1 MKLGQKIRQLREEKG
16 LSLNGLA
23 EEASI
28 SKAYLSQLENDVSK
42 QPSAEILLKIASA
55 LGVTIADLLDQP
67 VRVYAEDFKDE
78 DIPYAL
84 REFID
89 ERGDALDIQ
98 KEDVRMLMNIRYR
111 GNQPKAIEEW
121 EHILQTIRY
130 VMKKG

>member
-1 MKLGQKIRQLREEKG
+1 M
-16 LSLNGLA
+16 
-23 EEASI
+23 
-28 SKAYLSQLENDVSK
+28 SK

-67 VRVYAEDFKDE
+67 VRVYAEDFEDE

>member
-1 MKLGQKIRQLREEKG
+1 VELGQKIRQLREEKG

>member
-42 QPSAEILLKIASA
+42 QPSADILLKIASA

-67 VRVYAEDFKDE
+67 VRVYAEDFEDE

>member
-1 MKLGQKIRQLREEKG
+1 MELGQKIRQLREENG

-67 VRVYAEDFKDE
+67 VRVYAEDFEDE
-78 DIPYAL
+78 DIPNAL

>member
-1 MKLGQKIRQLREEKG
+1 MKLGQKIRQLREDNG

-28 SKAYLSQLENDVSK
+28 SKAYLSQLENNVSQ

-55 LGVTIADLLDQP
+55 LGITIADILDQP
-67 VRVYAEDFKDE
+67 VRVYAEDFEDE
-78 DIPYAL
+78 DIPNSL

-89 ERGDALDIQ
+89 ERGEALDIQ

-111 GNQPKAIEEW
+111 GNQPKAVEEW

-130 VMKKG
+130 VIKKR

>member
-55 LGVTIADLLDQP
+55 LGITIADLLDQP
-67 VRVYAEDFKDE
+67 VRVYAEDFEDE
-78 DIPYAL
+78 DIPNAL

-89 ERGDALDIQ
+89 ERGEALDIQ

-111 GNQPKAIEEW
+111 GNQPKGIEEW

>member
-1 MKLGQKIRQLREEKG
+1 MELGQKIRQLRAEKG

-67 VRVYAEDFKDE
+67 VRVYAEDFEDE

-89 ERGDALDIQ
+89 ERGDVLDIQ

>member
-1 MKLGQKIRQLREEKG
+1 MKRGQKIRQLREEKG

-23 EEASI
+23 EEASV

-67 VRVYAEDFKDE
+67 VRVYAADFEDE
-78 DIPYAL
+78 DIPCAL
-84 REFID
+84 RAFID

-130 VMKKG
+130 VMRTR

>member
-1 MKLGQKIRQLREEKG
+1 MELGQKIRQLREENG

-67 VRVYAEDFKDE
+67 VRVYAEDFEDE

-84 REFID
+84 RAFID

-130 VMKKG
+130 VMRKR

>member
-1 MKLGQKIRQLREEKG
+1 MELGQKIRQLREEKG

-55 LGVTIADLLDQP
+55 LGITIADLLDQP
-67 VRVYAEDFKDE
+67 VRVYAEDFEDE

>member
-1 MKLGQKIRQLREEKG
+1 MELGQKIRQLREENG

-67 VRVYAEDFKDE
+67 VRVYAEDFEDE
-78 DIPYAL
+78 DIPNAL

-89 ERGDALDIQ
+89 KRGEALDIQ

>member
-23 EEASI
+23 EEASV

-67 VRVYAEDFKDE
+67 VRVYAEDFEDE

-84 REFID
+84 RAFID

-111 GNQPKAIEEW
+111 GNRPKAIEEW

-130 VMKKG
+130 VMRKR

>member
-23 EEASI
+23 EEAGI

-55 LGVTIADLLDQP
+55 LGITIADLLDQP
-67 VRVYAEDFKDE
+67 VRVYAEDFEDE
-78 DIPYAL
+78 DIPYVL
-84 REFID
+84 REFVD
-89 ERGDALDIQ
+89 KRGEALDIQ

-130 VMKKG
+130 VMKKR

>member
-1 MKLGQKIRQLREEKG
+1 MELGQKIRQLREEKG

-55 LGVTIADLLDQP
+55 LGVTIADILDQP
-67 VRVYAEDFKDE
+67 VRVYAEDFEDE

>member
-1 MKLGQKIRQLREEKG
+1 MELGQKIRQLREENG

-67 VRVYAEDFKDE
+67 VRVYAEDFEDE

>member
-78 DIPYAL
+78 DIPSVL

>member
-55 LGVTIADLLDQP
+55 LGITIADLLDQP
-67 VRVYAEDFKDE
+67 VRVYAEDFEDE
-78 DIPYAL
+78 DIPNAL

>member
-1 MKLGQKIRQLREEKG
+1 MELGQKIRQLREENG

-67 VRVYAEDFKDE
+67 VRVYAEDFEDE

-130 VMKKG
+130 VMKKR

>member
-1 MKLGQKIRQLREEKG
+1 MKLGQKIRQLREDKG
-16 LSLNGLA
+16 FSLNGLA

-28 SKAYLSQLENDVSK
+28 SKAYLSQLENDVSQ

-55 LGVTIADLLDQP
+55 LGITIADLLDQP
-67 VRVYAEDFKDE
+67 VRVYAEDFEDE
-78 DIPYAL
+78 EIPCVL
-84 REFID
+84 RELID
-89 ERGDALDIQ
+89 KRGEVLDIQ

-130 VMKKG
+130 VMKKR

>member
-67 VRVYAEDFKDE
+67 VRVYAEDFEDE

>member
-1 MKLGQKIRQLREEKG
+1 MKLGQKIRQLRKEKG

-23 EEASI
+23 EEASV

-67 VRVYAEDFKDE
+67 VRVYAEDFEDE

-84 REFID
+84 RAFIN

-130 VMKKG
+130 VIRKR

>member
-1 MKLGQKIRQLREEKG
+1 MKLGQKIRQLREENG
-16 LSLNGLA
+16 FSLNGLA

-55 LGVTIADLLDQP
+55 LSITIADLLDQP
-67 VRVYAEDFKDE
+67 VRVYAEDFEDE
-78 DIPYAL
+78 DIPNAL

-130 VMKKG
+130 VMRKR

>member
-23 EEASI
+23 EEASV

-67 VRVYAEDFKDE
+67 VRVYAEDFEDE
-78 DIPYAL
+78 DVPHVL

-89 ERGDALDIQ
+89 ERGEALDIQ

-130 VMKKG
+130 VMRKR

>member
-1 MKLGQKIRQLREEKG
+1 MKLGQKIRQLREDKG
-16 LSLNGLA
+16 FSLNGLA

-28 SKAYLSQLENDVSK
+28 SKAYLSQLENDVSQ

-55 LGVTIADLLDQP
+55 LGITIADILDQP
-67 VRVYAEDFKDE
+67 VRVYAEDFEDE
-78 DIPYAL
+78 DIPRVL

-89 ERGDALDIQ
+89 KRGEALDIQ

-111 GNQPKAIEEW
+111 GNQPKAVEEW

>member
-1 MKLGQKIRQLREEKG
+1 MKLGQKIRQLREEKE

-23 EEASI
+23 EEAGI

-55 LGVTIADLLDQP
+55 LGITIADLLDQP
-67 VRVYAEDFKDE
+67 VRVYAEDFEDE
-78 DIPYAL
+78 DIPYVL
-84 REFID
+84 REFVD
-89 ERGDALDIQ
+89 KRGEALDIQ

-130 VMKKG
+130 VMRKR